1 MMSRD
6 STPIPGTVRLVNAV
20 FYAHHGVS
28 QEEHR
33 LGGRYE
39 VDVAMDLDFEDA
51 AETDRLES
59 TVDYEGV
66 YKAVHELVTGN
77 KFYLIEK
84 LAVLICRAILEK
96 YPMVDGVEATVR
108 KHNPPVGGT
117 CDRAEA
123 TYRARR

>member
-1 MMSRD
+1 MNNSSMLHS
-6 STPIPGTVRLVNAV
+6 GTVRLVNAV
-20 FYAHHGVS
+20 FYAHHGVT

-39 VDVAMDLDFEDA
+39 VDVAMHLDFEEA
-51 AETDRLES
+51 AETDQLAS

-66 YKAVHELVTGN
+66 YGMVHGLVTGN

-84 LAVLICRAILEK
+84 LAVLIGRAVLDG
-96 YPMVDGVEATVR
+96 YPLVEGVEVTVR

-123 TYRARR
+123 TYCLSRT